1 MHVIKMF
8 HTKKSDQEINS
19 MPNEALVIKSEAML
33 KKKKVAG
40 EAVAIRTLRLNM
52 LTATKYWKM
61 PPSHQ

>member
-33 KKKKVAG
+33 KKKKLLEKPLLSELWG
-40 EAVAIRTLRLNM
+40 
-52 LTATKYWKM
+52 
-61 PPSHQ
+61 